1 MPVSD
6 WEASPSVTQPR
17 KSAIG
22 GGYETFAEQSAG
34 ILKLKAGT
42 QTLLMRPD
50 GALKQGLAD
59 IQAVKL
65 RRK

>member
-1 MPVSD
+1 M
-6 WEASPSVTQPR
+6 TQPR